1 MKQLRELLSLTPY
14 EKVCGDPDVSVSDIT
29 ADSRAVK
36 KGSLFI
42 CLVGAHVDAHDFAK
56 AAAEAGASVIVA
68 QKEIDVPTGATVVYV
83 ADTRRAMEDITPY
96 FFEHPSRAMRMI
108 AVTGTNGKTTF
119 THIVSH
125 ILEAC
130 GYKTGVIGTIHTLIG
145 KQEFASHNTT
155 PDVVD
160 LERTLAEMRAAGV
173 THCCMEVSSHAL
185 AMGRVAGVE
194 FDNASFTNLTE
205 DHLDYH
211 KTMDNY
217 AAAKA
222 LLFSGVA
229 APGQTKERK
238 SCHINL
244 DADYAKTML
253 AASEGGAASVVTY
266 SIEAPSDLR
275 ATGIHFNAAST
286 DFTLE
291 TASGTYPVHTNLV
304 GRFNV
309 YNVLAAISAAL
320 GEGISM
326 ETILRSLLDFHSVPG
341 RFELIDEGQ
350 DFTVVVDYAHTPD
363 GLENILKTA
372 EELRKGRI
380 IAVFGCGGD
389 RDRLKRPIMGRIG
402 ATYADI
408 VIVTSDNPRTE
419 NPTQIVAEV
428 AAGVEE
434 IARERPSLSYEIIE
448 SRRDAIRR
456 AIALAQ
462 SGDIILIAGKGHED
476 YQILADKTIHFD
488 DREEARAAIRS
499 LRHG

>member
-1 MKQLRELLSLTPY
+1 M
-14 EKVCGDPDVSVSDIT
+14 
-29 ADSRAVK
+29 
-36 KGSLFI
+36 
-42 CLVGAHVDAHDFAK
+42 
-56 AAAEAGASVIVA
+56 
-68 QKEIDVPTGATVVYV
+68 
-83 ADTRRAMEDITPY
+83 
-96 FFEHPSRAMRMI
+96 
-108 AVTGTNGKTTF
+108 
-119 THIVSH
+119 
-125 ILEAC
+125 
-130 GYKTGVIGTIHTLIG
+130 
-145 KQEFASHNTT
+145 
-155 PDVVD
+155 
-160 LERTLAEMRAAGV
+160 
-173 THCCMEVSSHAL
+173 
-185 AMGRVAGVE
+185 
-194 FDNASFTNLTE
+194 
-205 DHLDYH
+205 
-211 KTMDNY
+211 
-217 AAAKA
+217 
-222 LLFSGVA
+222 
-229 APGQTKERK
+229 
-238 SCHINL
+238 
-244 DADYAKTML
+244 
-253 AASEGGAASVVTY
+253 TY